1 MSRPLKLSLAALAVL
16 AAMTTVPT
24 LAGATVYCVDAAGSL
39 KTAKGIDPSCETAQ
53 TSIGAALNAAAAH
66 AGEDTVLV
74 GPGSYTLPAK
84 PGGGAEVEYENT
96 NAGNLLHLRG
106 IERPHLTLGSTLDNQ
121 TGIKVEATAGST
133 VEGLRLTIPPNADGT
148 SDRAITLGGLGGVV
162 GRDLFVDGPNATN
175 AVGVA
180 LTAEGR
186 LSRSTV
192 DLPRD
197 GVDANAA
204 VSASSGNANIDTSTL
219 RASEALRAS
228 ASIYKVERSTLVG
241 NRGVTIDSG
250 TIELLD
256 SLIELDP
263 AEGLFGVEL
272 ANYNPGSAA
281 LHAVVDGTTIVGG
294 NSATKGIRVQADNG
308 TETADATITD
318 TILAN
323 EGVPLEVR
331 ADNGRTAKA
340 TVSYSAYELADVVQT
355 GDIDGTGAKGLAEL
369 SQGGI
374 VLGDPGFVDA
384 AAGDYRLAPTSQ
396 LLDAGDPAAVP
407 GGALDLAGSP
417 RAVSATA
424 CPVAAGRQ
432 DIGAY
437 ELVPNCPPPGGEVG
451 GGSTGGAANGGDGG
465 SGGGADPGPPAQ
477 QPPASR
483 KAPRTTI
490 SGKHLVTASGK
501 RGKVVL
507 TLGADQSGASFRCS
521 VDGKAFKP
529 CRARFVLHLPPG
541 KHTVKVVAT
550 TAGLADPTP
559 AKLVVRVAAA
569 P

>member
-1 MSRPLKLSLAALAVL
+1 MPRPLKLSFAVFAVL
-16 AAMTTVPT
+16 AALTVAPT
-24 LAGATVYCVDAAGSL
+24 VAGATVYCVDAAGSL

-53 TSIGAALNAAAAH
+53 TSIQAALNSAAMQ

-84 PGGGAEVEYENT
+84 PGGGAEVEYVNT
-96 NAGNLLHLRG
+96 NSGNLLHLHG
-106 IERPHLTLGSTLDNQ
+106 IERPHLTLGSTQESQ

-133 VEGLRLTIPPNADGT
+133 VEGLRLTIPPNVDGT

-162 GRDLFVDGPNATN
+162 GRDLFVDGPEATN
-175 AVGVA
+175 AVGVV
-180 LTAEGR
+180 LTADGR

-197 GVDANAA
+197 GADANAA

-219 RASEALRAS
+219 RASDALRAS

-256 SLIELDP
+256 SLVELDP
-263 AEGLFGVEL
+263 AEGAFGVEL

-294 NSATKGIRVQADNG
+294 NSLTKGIRVQADNG
-308 TETADATITD
+308 TETADATITN

-340 TVSYSAYELADVVQT
+340 AASYSAYDLADVVQT
-355 GDIDGTGAKGLAEL
+355 GDIDKTGAKGLAEAVQ
-369 SQGGI
+369 SGI
-374 VLGDPGFVDA
+374 VFGDPGFVN
-384 AAGDYRLAPTSQ
+384 AAGGDFRLAPTSQ
-396 LLDAGDPAAVP
+396 LIDAGDPAAVP
-407 GGALDLAGSP
+407 AGALDLAGAP

-424 CPVAAGRQ
+424 CPVAAGRR

-437 ELVPNCPPPGGEVG
+437 ELVPNCPPPGGEMG
-451 GGSTGGAANGGDGG
+451 GGSTGGGNGG

-477 QPPASR
+477 EPPISR

-490 SGKHLVTASGK
+490 AGKRLVTASGR

-507 TLGADQSGASFRCS
+507 TLGADQPGASFRCS

-529 CRARFVLHLPPG
+529 CGARLVLHLTPG

-550 TAGLADPTP
+550 TAGVVDPSP
-559 AKLVVRVAAA
+559 ARIVVRVVAKS
-569 P
+569 